1 MTRSLRS
8 ALDRLAQ
15 GGISVHQCVALW
27 RADAPPALAELPPRF
42 GEVLDQ
48 LLMRLES
55 SAGFGGASCSFD
67 QQVLLDELALWL
79 DKAEARLARPPT
91 QDRR

>member
-8 ALDRLAQ
+8 ALQRFA
-15 GGISVHQCVALW
+15 GGHISAHQCAALW
-27 RADAPPALAELPPRF
+27 RADAPPALAELPPAY

-67 QQVLLDELALWL
+67 QQALVDQLALWL
-79 DKAEARLARPPT
+79 DKADARLARPSGR
-91 QDRR
+91 DGR